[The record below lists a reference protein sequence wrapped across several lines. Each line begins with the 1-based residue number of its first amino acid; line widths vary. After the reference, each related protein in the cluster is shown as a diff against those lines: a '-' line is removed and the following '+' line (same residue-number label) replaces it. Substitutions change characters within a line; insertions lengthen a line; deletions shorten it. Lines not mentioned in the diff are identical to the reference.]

1 MSAATPI
8 AKAINPQRFIQTE
21 SGGFVDIGVIYLGAD
36 GAVEVLEWSK
46 DLGRANFIDA
56 QAVCAGAGEGY
67 RAPSPHEFVGIVNYD
82 KEMPAT
88 DAPGIERS
96 EEHTSELQ
104 SLMRISYAVFC
115 LKKKKTK

>member
-46 DLGRANFIDA
+46 DLGRANFID
-56 QAVCAGAGEGY
+56 
-67 RAPSPHEFVGIVNYD
+67 
-82 KEMPAT
+82 
-88 DAPGIERS
+88 RS

-104 SLMRISYAVFC
+104 SLLRNSYAVFC
-115 LKKKKTK
+115 LKNKNDDVPAESGCRTKTETIPGQ